1 MSRILIVEDDPVI
14 AADLRV
20 IVQKLGYS
28 CEQTDTAAE
37 AERLITENFFDLF
50 MLDISIT
57 GEKDGIELA
66 GSIRSTQPSPIIFLT
81 SYFDA
86 QTLDRVRVIN
96 PEAFIVKPFEERNLV
111 VNIELALFK
120 SKTRQ
125 PARLPAPDRQKLFV
139 KHSGELKAL
148 HADEILYLEAEDNYS
163 LVHTTETKY
172 MLSYTLKSLEEKISS
187 SDFIRVHRSYIVN
200 LNKVTSIQEGY
211 VMLDKIKL
219 PLSRT
224 YRTDFLRVL
233 KVL

>member
-1 MSRILIVEDDPVI
+1 MSRILIVEDDPII
-14 AADLRV
+14 AADLRM

-28 CEQTDTAAE
+28 CEQTDNAAE
-37 AERLITENFFDLF
+37 AERLISENSFDLF

-57 GEKDGIELA
+57 GGKDGVELA
-66 GSIRSTQPSPIIFLT
+66 GSIRSSQSAPIIFLT
-81 SYFDA
+81 SYFDT

-125 PARLPAPDRQKLFV
+125 PERPPAPDRQKLFV
-139 KHSGELKAL
+139 KHGGELKAL
-148 HADEILYLEAEDNYS
+148 HLDEILYLEAEDNYS
-163 LVHTTETKY
+163 YVHTAGAKY
-172 MLSYTLKSLEEKISS
+172 MLSYTLKNLEEKVNSR
-187 SDFIRVHRSYIVN
+187 DFIRIHRSYIVN

-211 VMLDKIKL
+211 VMPDKIKL

-224 YRTDFLRVL
+224 YRADFLRTL